1 MVKTMN
7 EKNADVLKKLPAS
20 IQAIFG
26 FALLAVGI
34 KVMFD
39 ATPISRLVMSNPELV
54 IQYIFFLIGVLYLIS
69 GVPSLIEGVMTM
81 NAQRERQKLLDV
93 PAKER
98 K

>member
-1 MVKTMN
+1 MN

-26 FALLAVGI
+26 FALVAVGI
-34 KVMFD
+34 NVMLN
-39 ATPISRLVMSNPELV
+39 ATMIANMVMENPQLV
-54 IQYIFFLIGVLYLIS
+54 IQYLFFLIGVLYLIN

-81 NAQRERQKLLDV
+81 NAQRERQKLLEV